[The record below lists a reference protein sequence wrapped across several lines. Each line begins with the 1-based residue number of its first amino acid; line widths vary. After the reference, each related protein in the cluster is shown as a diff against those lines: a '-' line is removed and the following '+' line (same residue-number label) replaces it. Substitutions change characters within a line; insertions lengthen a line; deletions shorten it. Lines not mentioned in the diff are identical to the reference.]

1 MRRKQ
6 KGPGY
11 FAEWALLIVTLCG
24 LPPNFVAAQATMV
37 GYSSVTSVFL
47 PFWIGKEMGFYKKEG
62 LDAQLVYIPSSTTM
76 AQSMFAREVAI
87 STANASSVVSS
98 GLQGGDL
105 VLMGAVI
112 NTTAF
117 YIITRPEIASV
128 QDLRGKRVGVTRL
141 GSSSDFAVREYL
153 QKNKLQPGRDVTVV
167 QSGGM
172 PELAAA
178 LSSGAISA
186 APLSSPMSY
195 VAEQRGNRVLAN
207 LANEGIYFVIAGLTT
222 SRRYLKENRREA
234 KAFLRAFGRATHAM
248 FQQRDAAKTILAKY
262 TKVEDPG
269 MLEGSLKYAQDFT
282 EKIPLVKREGVQV
295 VLEQEAAKSPKAKEL
310 AAEQFYDNGLVQE
323 LINESFYKSLW
334 GK

>member
-1 MRRKQ
+1 M
-6 KGPGY
+6 
-11 FAEWALLIVTLCG
+11 
-24 LPPNFVAAQATMV
+24 
-37 GYSSVTSVFL
+37 
-47 PFWIGKEMGFYKKEG
+47 
-62 LDAQLVYIPSSTTM
+62 
-76 AQSMFAREVAI
+76 
-87 STANASSVVSS
+87 
-98 GLQGGDL
+98 
-105 VLMGAVI
+105 
-112 NTTAF
+112 
-117 YIITRPEIASV
+117 
-128 QDLRGKRVGVTRL
+128 GVTRL

-153 QKNKLQPGRDVTVV
+153 QKNKLQPGRDVTVI

-222 SRRYLKENRREA
+222 SRRYLREHRSDA

-248 FQQRDAAKTILAKY
+248 FQQREPAKTILVKY

-269 MLEGSLKYAQDFT
+269 MLDGSLKYAHDFT
-282 EKIPLVKREGVQV
+282 EKVPLVKREGVQV
-295 VLEQEAAKSPKAKEL
+295 VLEQETVKNPKAKEF
-310 AAEQFYDNGLVQE
+310 AAEQFYDNSLVQE
-323 LINESFYKSLW
+323 LINEGFYKSLW